1 MNYPCAIK
9 EQEAQP
15 FLAIRLRTPVSNLPA
30 KLGESYGA
38 IMGYLGGLGK
48 QPAGMP
54 FSAYYNQDMEDL
66 DVEIGIPTAEILAGN
81 DNIYG
86 AEIPAGK
93 IAECVYTGPYSQL
106 GQAYQQLAEFVAEQ
120 GVEVSGVAYEMYIDD
135 PGDTPQSE
143 LRTLILFP
151 LK

>member
-1 MNYPCAIK
+1 MNYPCTIK

-15 FLAIRLRTPVSNLPA
+15 FLAIRVRTPISDLPA
-30 KLGESYGA
+30 KLRESYGA
-38 IMGYLGGLGK
+38 IMGYLGSLGK

-66 DVEIGIPTAEILAGN
+66 DVEIGIPTAEILAGSG
-81 DNIYG
+81 NIYG

-93 IAECVYTGPYSQL
+93 VAECLYTGPYNQMEP
-106 GQAYQQLAEFVAEQ
+106 AYQQLAEFIAEQ
-120 GVEVSGVAYEMYIDD
+120 AVEVTGVAYEMYIDD
-135 PGDTPQSE
+135 PGDTAQSE